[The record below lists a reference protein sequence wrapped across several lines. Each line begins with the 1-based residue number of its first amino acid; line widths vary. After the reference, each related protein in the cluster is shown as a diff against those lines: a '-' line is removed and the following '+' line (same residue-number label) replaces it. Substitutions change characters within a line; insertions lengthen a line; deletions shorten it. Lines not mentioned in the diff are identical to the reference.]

1 MQSKKV
7 LFTSIDD
14 YIATFPIDIQK
25 RLVEI
30 RTAVKA
36 VAPKAEE
43 KISYHM
49 PSLVLNGP
57 IIHFSAYKKHIGV
70 YGTSYQILKQLKD
83 EVAPYVQSKGT
94 LQFPYDQ
101 PLPIKLIKKI
111 VKLRVAENRAVT
123 KLKSGRNKL

>member
-1 MQSKKV
+1 MKSKKI

-25 RLVEI
+25 RLADI
-30 RTAVKA
+30 RTAVKT

-49 PSLVLNGP
+49 PSFVLNGP

-70 YGTSYQILKQLKD
+70 YGTSYEILKQLKD
-83 EVAPYVQSKGT
+83 EVAPYVQPKGT
-94 LQFPYDQ
+94 LQFPYNQ
-101 PLPIKLIKKI
+101 PLPLKLIKKI
-111 VKLRVAENRAVT
+111 TKLRIAENRAAS
-123 KLKSGRNKL
+123 KLKSSQNK

>member
-1 MQSKKV
+1 MKSKKII
-7 LFTSIDD
+7 FNSIDD
-14 YIATFPIDIQK
+14 YIATFPPDIQK
-25 RLVEI
+25 RLADI
-30 RTAVKA
+30 HAAVKS

-49 PSLVLNGP
+49 PSFVLNGP

-83 EVAPYVQSKGT
+83 EVAPYVQPKGT

-101 PLPIKLIKKI
+101 PLPLKLIKKI
-111 VKLRVAENRAVT
+111 TKLRIAENRTAT
-123 KLKSGRNKL
+123 KLESSQNK